1 MHYKIFDMYLQTH
14 IHTHTHTKAY
24 SFTGM
29 ANRLYMMDAMDL
41 TGDKNFLM
49 RHFSLERGWEHGV
62 GKAFGNRR
70 GERV

>member
-24 SFTGM
+24 SFTEM

-41 TGDKNFLM
+41 TGDKKFLM